1 MNIAIK
7 ILSWKQLGK
16 RESVAL
22 FIGLALWFWVLRIA
36 NNYDLGEKNQWTI
49 FWVISYH
56 CSLLIQVSSKSHH
69 TGDTLIIASL
79 NVMLWGHLCCSCW
92 RVIYQCGQTDS
103 SSWHRRLFSYIHL
116 SQRISCSLITEE
128 HLIYFIIHIFA
139 WNLEISRSDKSL
151 WWLINL
157 TSCRLK

>member
-1 MNIAIK
+1 MNIAVK

-16 RESVAL
+16 RESDAL
-22 FIGLALWFWVLRIA
+22 FTGLGLWLWVSRIA

-56 CSLLIQVSSKSHH
+56 CSLQIQVSSKSHH
-69 TGDTLIIASL
+69 AGDTLIIASL

-92 RVIYQCGQTDS
+92 RVIYQRGQTDQVRGTAAYF
-103 SSWHRRLFSYIHL
+103 HTYTCHKEYPAVFN
-116 SQRISCSLITEE
+116 LITEE

-139 WNLEISRSDKSL
+139 WNPEISRSDKSL
-151 WWLINL
+151 WWLINF
-157 TSCRLK
+157 T